1 MSQRLAKEIAELL
14 DANNVGIY
22 STTDPTTRTIF
33 TGTLPATVAEGINI
47 VESASPPPHE
57 YIDHE
62 YPVLDFWARS
72 DSPDRAHFLLEQ
84 VYGLFH
90 RRNGYTTASWY
101 IYNSS
106 ALGDIVDVDED
117 REAGKLYRLSVQ
129 FLCRNLNN
137 VS

>member
-1 MSQRLAKEIAELL
+1 MTRFAKEIAEYL
-14 DANNVGIY
+14 DANSIGVY

-33 TGTLPATVAEGINI
+33 TGKLPAGVAEGINI

-72 DSPDRAHFLLEQ
+72 DEPDRAHYLLEQ
-84 VYGLFH
+84 VYNLLH
-90 RRNGYTTASWY
+90 RHLGFSTANWY

-106 ALGDIVDVDED
+106 ALGAIVDVDED

-129 FLCRNLNN
+129 FICRNLNN